1 MKKFLKTL
9 MLTIFTLTIALSA
22 SGCFVLHI
30 KEPEK
35 EEYETE
41 YTFDETHHWF
51 KSLEN
56 SGKKKDYAE
65 HVNPKSGTSVG
76 RCECGYYFPCHN
88 LMYRKVT
95 IDGVVGYEVYD
106 YDEDMSPNF
115 YHVEIPES
123 YQGLSVISVADF
135 ALSSYNENG
144 VIGKCDIKLE
154 SIKLNEGLLRIGDG
168 AFCYSNIE
176 EMIIPNS
183 VKGNLVY
190 TVMYCSGLKRVVVG
204 NGVEKI
210 TSYVFTGCSILEEL
224 VIGNSVTEITPRNF
238 LYVKNLNKVVL
249 PASLTSIP
257 ETSFEGNTGEPEPQ
271 FKLFADCA
279 PDLFLNITSEELEA
293 LTIPRKLRDESG
305 NIINE
310 EDKAITKDR
319 YVDGWSGSSKI
330 YFKGEWHYDQNG
342 DPVPF
347 MGVGGENAD
356 DNVEDDG
363 MFDDVV

>member
-1 MKKFLKTL
+1 MRKILSLILSIVVTL
-9 MLTIFTLTIALSA
+9 SVTVMITACSPDD
-22 SGCFVLHI
+22 SGST
-30 KEPEK
+30 EPVYSN
-35 EEYETE
+35 EYL
-41 YTFDETHHWF
+41 FNETHHWRPQI
-51 KSLEN
+51 N
-56 SGKKKDYAE
+56 GDGAPVDYGE
-65 HVNPKSGTSVG
+65 HYNPKSGNLVG
-76 RCECGYYFPCHN
+76 KCKCGYYFPCHN

-95 IDGVVGYEVYD
+95 IDGVVGYQVYD

-115 YHVEIPES
+115 YHVEIPKYYKGEEDS
-123 YQGLSVISVADF
+123 EPLPVISVADF

-144 VIGKCDIKLE
+144 VIGRCDIKLE

-210 TSYVFTGCSILEEL
+210 TSYVFTGCGVLEEL

-238 LYVKNLNKVVL
+238 LDVKGLKKVVL
-249 PASLTSIP
+249 PASLVSLP
-257 ETSFEGNTGEPEPQ
+257 ESSFKGNTGKLEPQ
-271 FKLFADCA
+271 FILFAHCA
-279 PDLFLNITSEELEA
+279 PDLFLNITTEELEA

-305 NIINE
+305 NFINE
-310 EDKAITKDR
+310 EDKAITKYG

-330 YFKGEWHYDQNG
+330 YFKDEWHYDQNG
-342 DPVPF
+342 DPVP
-347 MGVGGENAD
+347 ND
-356 DNVEDDG
+356 
-363 MFDDVV
+363 